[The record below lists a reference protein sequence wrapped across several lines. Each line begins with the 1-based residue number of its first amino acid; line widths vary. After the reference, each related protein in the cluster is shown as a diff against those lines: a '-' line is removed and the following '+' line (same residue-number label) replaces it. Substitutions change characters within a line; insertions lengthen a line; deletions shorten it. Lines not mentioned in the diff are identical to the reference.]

1 MGRDTKEEAIYQ
13 SLVDRTKRG
22 IALAYL
28 PGTMAHIK
36 EHYKEDLDSSK
47 GFVALIER

>member
-13 SLVDRTKRG
+13 SLVDRMKRDMT
-22 IALAYL
+22 LVYL
-28 PGTMAHIK
+28 PGTMAHMK
-36 EHYKEDLDSSK
+36 EQYKEDLDPSK